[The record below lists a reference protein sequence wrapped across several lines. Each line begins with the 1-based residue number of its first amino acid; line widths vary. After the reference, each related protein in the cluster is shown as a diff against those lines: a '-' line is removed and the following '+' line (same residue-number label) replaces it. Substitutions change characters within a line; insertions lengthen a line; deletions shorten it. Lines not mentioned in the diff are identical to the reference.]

1 MAFEA
6 VPEFLLPTRF
16 KSGNNLVLDTAF
28 ITRLMI
34 PGYPLTDYETED
46 AMNPFYLGCDVSKGY
61 GDFVIID
68 AQKETLVE
76 NFQLDDT
83 FEGHTCL
90 YKQLES
96 LLKKHPGAKIS
107 AGIESTGGY
116 ENNWY
121 HTLIKFQTTLDIQTA
136 HVNPVG
142 ITHDSKA
149 GLQRN
154 GTDKISARNIAEYLI
169 RHPETICYN
178 KENPFASLK
187 KQWGFIS
194 LLKKQVTQ
202 LLNQLES
209 LLYTSNPEL
218 LVYCRNGVQNW
229 VLQVARQYPTARKLA
244 LARSNTVVKIPF
256 VTKERA
262 EKLIA
267 TAKKSVASAV
277 DEVSE
282 QLVLSTVNQILFMK
296 KNIAIQEAQLV
307 KTCSMPEVDL
317 LMSFIGI
324 GKCTALVLMLYIGS
338 IERFS
343 SAKSLAAYFGLH
355 PEYRISGD
363 DKKGRFRMSKKG
375 QSEPRKLLYM
385 AALSAIQA
393 NPLIR
398 DIYKAKVEQG
408 MAKKAAIGVCMHKII
423 RIVYGMLKS
432 NTPFNPEIDLHNR
445 NKAEKKPAVKR
456 QDKSRRFHSYDT
468 SAPISRRQNLKRME
482 QRLSQDGIS
491 PSHAGS
497 DASLHPPINI

>member
-1 MAFEA
+1 
-6 VPEFLLPTRF
+6 
-16 KSGNNLVLDTAF
+16 
-28 ITRLMI
+28 
-34 PGYPLTDYETED
+34 
-46 AMNPFYLGCDVSKGY
+46 MNEFYLGCDVSKGY
-61 GDFVIID
+61 GDFVIIN
-68 AQKETLVE
+68 AQKEMVVE

-83 FEGHTCL
+83 FEGHACL
-90 YKQLES
+90 FKQLES
-96 LLKKHPGAKIS
+96 LLKEHPGAKIS

-121 HTLIKFQTTLDIQTA
+121 HKLIKFQASLDIQTA

-169 RHPETICYN
+169 RHPETVCYN
-178 KENPFASLK
+178 KENPLASLK

-218 LVYCRNGVQNW
+218 LVYCRNGVQDW
-229 VLQVARQYPTARKLA
+229 VLQVARNYPTAKKLA
-244 LARSNTVVKIPF
+244 SARAKTVAKIPF
-256 VTKERA
+256 VTPERA
-262 EKLIA
+262 ANLI
-267 TAKKSVASAV
+267 TAAKRSVASAV
-277 DEVSE
+277 DEMSE
-282 QLVLSTVNQILFMK
+282 HLVLSTVDQILFMK
-296 KNIAIQEAQLV
+296 KNIAVQEGLLV
-307 KTCSMPEVDL
+307 RTCSLPEAA
-317 LMSFIGI
+317 LMKSFIGI
-324 GKCTALVLMLYIGS
+324 GKSTALVLMLYIGN
-338 IERFS
+338 IERFA

-385 AALSAIQA
+385 ACLSGIQA
-393 NPLIR
+393 NPLLR
-398 DIYKAKVEQG
+398 DIYKAKVDQG
-408 MAKKAAIGVCMHKII
+408 MAKKAAIGVCMHKTI

-432 NTPFNPEIDLHNR
+432 NTAFNPEIDLKNR
-445 NKAEKKPAVKR
+445 RKAEKKPAVKR
-456 QDKSRRFHSYDT
+456 QDKSRRFHSYDS
-468 SAPISRRQNLKRME
+468 SAPISRRQNTKRME
-482 QRLSQDGIS
+482 QRLSQDGLP

-497 DASLHPPINI
+497 DLAPIPK